1 MCKSRAGVPVD
12 VIDLESMGFGMCK
25 VGLVL
30 KSVLHVA
37 EE

>member
-1 MCKSRAGVPVD
+1 MCKSCPGVPVD
-12 VIDLESMGFGMCK
+12 IIDLESMGFGICK

-37 EE
+37 EG